1 MINIPE
7 VDALIGTEVGTSDW
21 FMITQDMVN
30 RFAKLTHDEQWIH
43 TDEDRARKFMPKTGT
58 IVHGFF
64 TLSMLSYL
72 QHQAFKT
79 PDAMRNRIR
88 SIINYGLGNVRFI
101 NTVPVGSRIR
111 ARVVLE
117 SADNTERGSQLIFKT
132 TIEIEGHDKPAMVAE
147 NIVLYILG

>member
-1 MINIPE
+1 MINIPA
-7 VDALIGTEVGTSDW
+7 VDALIGTEVGVSDW

-43 TDEDRARKFMPKTGT
+43 IDEDRARKYMPKTGT

-64 TLSMLSYL
+64 TLSMISHL
-72 QHQAFKT
+72 QYQAFKL
-79 PDAMRNRIR
+79 PDAMRTRIK

-101 NTVPVGSRIR
+101 NAVPVGSRIR
-111 ARVVLE
+111 ARVVLA
-117 SADNTERGSQLIFKT
+117 SADNTDKGSQLTLKT
-132 TIEIEGHDKPAMVAE
+132 TMEIEGHDKPAMVSE